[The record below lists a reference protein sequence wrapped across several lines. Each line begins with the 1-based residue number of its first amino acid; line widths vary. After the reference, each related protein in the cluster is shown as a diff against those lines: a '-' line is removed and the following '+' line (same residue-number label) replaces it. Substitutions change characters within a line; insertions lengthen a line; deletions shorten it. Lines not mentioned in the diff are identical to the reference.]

1 MFYLIILPVIIWQ
14 SLYLIIAMAWD
25 TFLFYQQLRVG
36 RKIAI
41 EYARTLNLF
50 NIVIWWMLFFII
62 RPLISQTRELN
73 LINFLF
79 FSRPFDYESGRLDI
93 ELLWTFMVVSIG
105 TVTIKFTIIRTLQTL
120 LQNFSPGIPTITTKK
135 GMEYKPI
142 FTFTGE
148 LFTIFLSTL
157 LTNISIGIL
166 VFLRFMQFS

>member
-14 SLYLIIAMAWD
+14 SLYLIIAIAWD

-36 RKIAI
+36 RKISI

-62 RPLISQTRELN
+62 RPFISQTRELN
-73 LINFLF
+73 LINILF
-79 FSRPFDYESGRLDI
+79 FSRPFNQEYDGFYLDLFWLFVI
-93 ELLWTFMVVSIG
+93 VSVG
-105 TVTIKFTIIRTLQTL
+105 TVTIKFIMMRTLQNL
-120 LQNFSPGIPTITTKK
+120 LQNFSPGIPSVTKQ

-166 VFLRFMQFS
+166 VFLRFLQFS

>member
-36 RKIAI
+36 RKISI

-50 NIVIWWMLFFII
+50 NIVIWWILFFLI
-62 RPLISQTRELN
+62 RPLISQPTELN
-73 LINFLF
+73 LINLLF
-79 FSRPFDYESGRLDI
+79 FSRPFNQEPDRLNMN
-93 ELLWTFMVVSIG
+93 LFGLFMIISVG
-105 TVTIKFTIIRTLQTL
+105 TIAIKFTVMRILQSL
-120 LQNFSPGIPTITTKK
+120 LQNFSPGIPSIASKNT
-135 GMEYKPI
+135 EYRPI

-166 VFLRFMQFS
+166 IFLRFLQFF

>member
-50 NIVIWWMLFFII
+50 NIVTWWMLFFII
-62 RPLISQTRELN
+62 RPLISQLRELK
-73 LINFLF
+73 LINLLF
-79 FSRPFDYESGRLDI
+79 FSRPFDQESGSLDMDLFWLFI
-93 ELLWTFMVVSIG
+93 IVSIG
-105 TVTIKFTIIRTLQTL
+105 TVTIKFTMMRTLQTL
-120 LQNFSPGIPTITTKK
+120 LQNFSPGIPNIIKK

-157 LTNISIGIL
+157 LTNMSIGIL
-166 VFLRFMQFS
+166 IFLRFLSFS

>member
-25 TFLFYQQLRVG
+25 TFLFYQQLRVS
-36 RKIAI
+36 RKISI

-62 RPLISQTRELN
+62 RPLISPTRELN
-73 LINFLF
+73 LINLLF
-79 FSRPFDYESGRLDI
+79 FSRPFDQKTDGLDMDLFWLFVI
-93 ELLWTFMVVSIG
+93 VSVG
-105 TVTIKFTIIRTLQTL
+105 TVAIKFTIMRTLQTL
-120 LQNFSPGIPTITTKK
+120 LENFSPGIPSVTRQ

-148 LFTIFLSTL
+148 LFTIFLSTF
-157 LTNISIGIL
+157 LTNMSVGIL
-166 VFLRFMQFS
+166 IFLRFLPFS